1 LIFRVFF
8 CSRRVISEAR
18 LQAFDT
24 WRSVGEKSF
33 VQRFV
38 SAAKYLTIW
47 GRFTAVQTSFGAI
60 GAASVYFPVIGFT
73 LGLVL
78 AFSNYALAPY
88 LPTEILSITLIMV
101 VIILTGGLHLEALY
115 LTFAAR
121 DPKISPLDHRGNG
134 AIGAIAL
141 GMVLLFKAAALD
153 SIDQKVTLSLLLAPV
168 LARWTLL
175 VFIFGYQEQCEE
187 MAKAI
192 AQQMKLWHLLLA
204 TAGSD
209 ELLARPERSLD
220 CAGTVSVVLVGK
232 KSLLSTPRND
242 HFRTVRRDHRT
253 RGNPCTDSTSIDLAR
268 GTAVG
273 WNS

>member
-1 LIFRVFF
+1 V
-8 CSRRVISEAR
+8 E
-18 LQAFDT
+18 
-24 WRSVGEKSF
+24 
-33 VQRFV
+33 RFI

-47 GRFTAVQTSFGAI
+47 GRFTAAQPSFGAI

-204 TAGSD
+204 TAATLGLTSYWLGRRGLWIALVLSVLS
-209 ELLARPERSLD
+209 LLARNLFYRVRGMITSEQFGAIIEL
-220 CAGTVSVVLVGK
+220 AETLALT
-232 KSLLSTPRND
+232 LLA
-242 HFRTVRRDHRT
+242 
-253 RGNPCTDSTSIDLAR
+253 SI
-268 GTAVG
+268 
-273 WNS
+273 